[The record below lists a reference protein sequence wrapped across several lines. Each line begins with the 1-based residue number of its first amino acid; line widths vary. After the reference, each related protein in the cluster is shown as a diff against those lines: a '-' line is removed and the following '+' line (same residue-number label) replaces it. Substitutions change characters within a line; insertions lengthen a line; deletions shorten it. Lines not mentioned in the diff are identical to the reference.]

1 MKLNPIYIKRFIF
14 ILGLWPILSIG
25 IDILQN
31 NLGANPI
38 EFVERHFGK
47 WTLIFLCLTLSMTPL
62 RNITTI
68 SQWILYRRMLG
79 LFVFF
84 YASIHLLCYI
94 WLDYHFAWIDIKNDI
109 IKHRYV
115 LVGFLA
121 WLLLLPLAFTSSDR
135 MMRRLKVNWKR
146 LHRLI
151 YLIAILGVLHFVWLV
166 KKDLTEPLIYA
177 VIVSLL
183 LILRLNIFKR
193 KKKLTIENTFPNRY
207 NLSRVVYNFRILY
220 FSI

>member
-1 MKLNPIYIKRFIF
+1 MKFNQIYIKRLIF
-14 ILGLWPILSIG
+14 ILSLWPLLSIS
-25 IDILQN
+25 INIFQDR
-31 NLGANPI
+31 LGANPV
-38 EFVERHFGK
+38 EFIERHFGK

-62 RNITTI
+62 RKITNV

-94 WLDYHFAWIDIKNDI
+94 GLDYHFAWIDIKNDI

-121 WLLLLPLAFTSSDR
+121 WVLLLPLAITSSDKMIR
-135 MMRRLKVNWKR
+135 KLKMKWKL

-151 YLIAILGVLHFVWLV
+151 YVIAILGVLHFIWLV
-166 KKDLTEPLIYA
+166 KKDITEPLIYVA
-177 VIVSLL
+177 IVSILF
-183 LILRLNIFKR
+183 ILRLDIFRR
-193 KKKLTIENTFPNRY
+193 KKL
-207 NLSRVVYNFRILY
+207 
-220 FSI
+220 

>member
-1 MKLNPIYIKRFIF
+1 LKFNQIYIKRLIF
-14 ILGLWPILSIG
+14 ILSLWPLLSIS
-25 IDILQN
+25 INIFQDR
-31 NLGANPI
+31 LGANPV
-38 EFVERHFGK
+38 EFIERHFGR

-62 RNITTI
+62 RKITNV

-94 WLDYHFAWIDIKNDI
+94 GLDYHFAWIDIKNDI

-121 WLLLLPLAFTSSDR
+121 WVLLLPLAITSSDKMIR
-135 MMRRLKVNWKR
+135 KLKMKWKL

-151 YLIAILGVLHFVWLV
+151 YVIAILGVLHFIWLV
-166 KKDLTEPLIYA
+166 KKDITEPLIYVA
-177 VIVSLL
+177 IVSILF
-183 LILRLNIFKR
+183 ILRLDIFRR
-193 KKKLTIENTFPNRY
+193 KKL
-207 NLSRVVYNFRILY
+207 
-220 FSI
+220 

>member
-1 MKLNPIYIKRFIF
+1 MKFNQIYIKRLIF
-14 ILGLWPILSIG
+14 ILSLWPLLSIS
-25 IDILQN
+25 INIFQDK
-31 NLGANPI
+31 LGANPV
-38 EFVERHFGK
+38 EFIERHFGK

-62 RNITTI
+62 RKITNV

-94 WLDYHFAWIDIKNDI
+94 GLDYHFAWIDIKNDI

-121 WLLLLPLAFTSSDR
+121 WVLLLPLAITSSDKMIR
-135 MMRRLKVNWKR
+135 KLKMKWKL

-151 YLIAILGVLHFVWLV
+151 YVIAILGVLHFIWLV
-166 KKDLTEPLIYA
+166 KKDITEPLIYVA
-177 VIVSLL
+177 IVSILF
-183 LILRLNIFKR
+183 ILRLDIFRR
-193 KKKLTIENTFPNRY
+193 KKL
-207 NLSRVVYNFRILY
+207 
-220 FSI
+220 